1 MVLKINN
8 KKVSR
13 TTYKWDDTGFR
24 FAKLRF

>member
-8 KKVSR
+8 KKVNR
-13 TTYKWDDTGFR
+13 TTYKQDDTGFG